1 MTNRNRI
8 KSIIKKLVLNEIT
21 KADYG
26 VGKVSTNTEFVRELN
41 KLVQKEQGDVCAVS
55 ENPLNNKISFD
66 DGRDGA
72 KFQVELTRKTD
83 NGEVFDVVAI
93 FQGSERFVGK
103 NLSKDDVREF
113 IKDNLVGDEP
123 PCLSYVEKALAKGKA
138 PITKKD
144 DKKKDTKKDE
154 EKEESDEMEDSEEV
168 TQLDTADKATKDAE
182 EELDVDDLE
191 DSPELGGE
199 IVAKIE
205 RIIDKVLNG
214 KQTKAEPK
222 TAFLKADKDKESP
235 DELTIKAKET
245 PKLKEKKSL
254 KEGADPINPPI
265 GLKSDAFRVHIPAN
279 VYDGKYYDH
288 RTYQLLVAV
297 TDETKTEQDAINWV
311 NSHKP
316 EVLKRIDRARTGGKR
331 YVPLPL
337 EKNVFFK
344 DKYYVKKTQIG

>member
-1 MTNRNRI
+1 MTNRNRL
-8 KSIIKKLVLNEIT
+8 KSIIKKLVLTEIT

-41 KLVQKEQGDVCAVS
+41 KLVQKAQGDVCAVS

-72 KFQVELTRKTD
+72 KFQVDLTRKTD

-123 PCLSYVEKALAKGKA
+123 CLSYVEKALAKGKA

-144 DKKKDTKKDE
+144 DKKKDAKKDD

-205 RIIDKVLNG
+205 RIIDKVLKG

-235 DELTIKAKET
+235 DKLTVKSKET
-245 PKLKEKKSL
+245 PKLKTTKK
-254 KEGADPINPPI
+254 
-265 GLKSDAFRVHIPAN
+265 
-279 VYDGKYYDH
+279 
-288 RTYQLLVAV
+288 
-297 TDETKTEQDAINWV
+297 
-311 NSHKP
+311 
-316 EVLKRIDRARTGGKR
+316 
-331 YVPLPL
+331 
-337 EKNVFFK
+337 
-344 DKYYVKKTQIG
+344 